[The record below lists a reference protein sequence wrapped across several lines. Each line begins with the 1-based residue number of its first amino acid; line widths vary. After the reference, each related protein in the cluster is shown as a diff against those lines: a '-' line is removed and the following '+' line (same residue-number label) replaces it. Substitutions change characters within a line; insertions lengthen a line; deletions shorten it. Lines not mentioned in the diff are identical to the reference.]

1 MEGMILAP
9 RSDGHKRFEG
19 LEIEEDPT
27 AQRRIWRFE
36 RVGWAGLTLVVGA
49 GLLGLFG
56 DGPLSRSEIDGSAG
70 ALTVRY
76 ERFIHNDTQTTL
88 ELRATAV
95 RSDGPRWIS
104 VSADYASR
112 VRIERVMPEPERTV
126 VTDKAVRF
134 GFDPEQAGERGVV
147 TIVLTPLRAGVL
159 RAEIG
164 VADGPP
170 VSFTQLVYP

>member
-1 MEGMILAP
+1 MILAP
-9 RSDGHKRFEG
+9 RSEGHRRFEG
-19 LEIEEDPT
+19 LEIEEDLT
-27 AQRRIWRFE
+27 VQRRIWRFE
-36 RVGWAGLTLVVGA
+36 RVGWTGLALFVGV

-56 DGPLSRSEIDGSAG
+56 GGPLSRGEVDASSG
-70 ALTVRY
+70 ALTLRY

-95 RSDGPRWIS
+95 QSHGPGWIS
-104 VSADYASR
+104 VSADYANK

-134 GFDPEQAGERGVV
+134 GFDPEQAGERGAV

-164 VADGPP
+164 VASGLR